1 MFISYFKYGLNII
14 LRKISILNH
23 MHTHTYTH
31 NYPSMSY
38 IKDYK
43 ETGLSLDD
51 EITDFSYYF

>member
-1 MFISYFKYGLNII
+1 
-14 LRKISILNH
+14 